1 MELEEGSWRV
11 RPYWTLR
18 YTEPLRIDRAEAV
31 LELRAELGK
40 ALAKRIEPGLTAI
53 FLSGGLDSTALAG
66 VAKGVVGETLRAY
79 SGVFP
84 AHEQTDES
92 RLLDELTRSLGLP
105 WTQAVARRASVLRN
119 SLAYLREWQVPSIV
133 PNLYFL
139 LPLLRSAA
147 DDGVA
152 VMLDGEGGD
161 ELFGC
166 VAYAAADRLRA
177 GHPLAA
183 MRLVRGL
190 PWDGAAQ
197 PWRATY
203 HLLRRFG
210 VRGALPYAAHHLR
223 QREGV
228 GAPWL
233 SDASRAVLA
242 AERDLW
248 AWKLSD
254 GPRWWAYLSD
264 LVTGGRIRYGLHDTM
279 RRLAEMTGVERRHPM
294 LDDLDL
300 IELILTIP
308 PQLSF
313 DVRHTRPLLRDAVE
327 GLVPDSVRLRTQKAD
342 FRFQIEES
350 FAGPERD
357 VIASLVL
364 APDARIRPFVSQQ
377 VAADA
382 VEKVGHPK
390 FIPYQG
396 GLLRMV
402 TAECWL
408 RTLEDPQFP
417 DRLLER
423 GLPAEDVEL
432 VPPRG
437 QRSTRRG

>member
-1 MELEEGSWRV
+1 MSEPKLEMN
-11 RPYWTLR
+11 
-18 YTEPLRIDRAEAV
+18 
-31 LELRAELGK
+31 
-40 ALAKRIEPGLTAI
+40 
-53 FLSGGLDSTALAG
+53 LS
-66 VAKGVVGETLRAY
+66 VVWSE
-79 SGVFP
+79 
-84 AHEQTDES
+84 
-92 RLLDELTRSLGLP
+92 RLS
-105 WTQAVARRASVLRN
+105 
-119 SLAYLREWQVPSIV
+119 SIV
-133 PNLYFL
+133 
-139 LPLLRSAA
+139 
-147 DDGVA
+147 
-152 VMLDGEGGD
+152 
-161 ELFGC
+161 
-166 VAYAAADRLRA
+166 
-177 GHPLAA
+177 
-183 MRLVRGL
+183 
-190 PWDGAAQ
+190 
-197 PWRATY
+197 
-203 HLLRRFG
+203 
-210 VRGALPYAAHHLR
+210 
-223 QREGV
+223 V

-248 AWKLSD
+248 AWKRSD

-308 PQLSF
+308 PELSF

-327 GLVPDSVRLRTQKAD
+327 GLVPDSIRLRTQKAD

-364 APDARIRPFVSQQ
+364 APDARIRPFISQQ

-382 VEKVGHPK
+382 VEKVGHLK

-408 RTLEDPQFP
+408 RAQAERDHE
-417 DRLLER
+417 RLCDAIAPSGSRVVLFSPLTVAPAVLDS
-423 GLPAEDVEL
+423 LPA
-432 VPPRG
+432 
-437 QRSTRRG
+437 